1 MAMYLPCRTS
11 LVAAFLLVAAPF
23 ARAQTPVDPSG
34 HWEGSIQIP
43 GTELNIEVD
52 LTKNSQGGITGTLGS
67 SEQKGFPLATA
78 AIKGQSISFHA
89 RVDQPFEGVL
99 SADGQSIS
107 GTATL
112 EGFPLPFRLTRRG
125 DPRIEAPARS
135 APIGKELEGTW
146 NGTLDVNGRGLRFVL
161 TMSNHPDGTS
171 TGSLVSLDEGELKV
185 PVAITETAAGL
196 TLELKPV
203 GSSYAGALN
212 KEGTEL
218 VGTFRQGTFAVPLTF
233 RRQP

>member
-1 MAMYLPCRTS
+1 MYLPCRTS
-11 LVAAFLLVAAPF
+11 LVAAFLLLAAPF
-23 ARAQTPVDPSG
+23 ARAQAPVDPSG
-34 HWEGSIQIP
+34 HWEGSVQIP

-52 LTKNSQGGITGTLGS
+52 LTKNSQGGITGTLGN
-67 SEQKGFPLATA
+67 SEQKGFPLTTA

-89 RVDQPFEGVL
+89 RLDQPFEGVL

-125 DPRIEAPARS
+125 EPRIEAPARS
-135 APIGKELEGTW
+135 APISKELEGTW
-146 NGTLDVNGRGLRFVL
+146 NGTLNVGRGLRFVL

-171 TGSLVSLDEGELKV
+171 TGSLVSLDEGELQV
-185 PVAITETAAGL
+185 PVTITESAPGL

-203 GSSYAGALN
+203 GSSYAGVLN
-212 KEGTEL
+212 KDGTEL
-218 VGTFRQGTFAVPLTF
+218 VGTFRQGTFSAPLTF

>member
-1 MAMYLPCRTS
+1 
-11 LVAAFLLVAAPF
+11 
-23 ARAQTPVDPSG
+23 
-34 HWEGSIQIP
+34 
-43 GTELNIEVD
+43 
-52 LTKNSQGGITGTLGS
+52 
-67 SEQKGFPLATA
+67 
-78 AIKGQSISFHA
+78 
-89 RVDQPFEGVL
+89 
-99 SADGQSIS
+99 
-107 GTATL
+107 L

-125 DPRIEAPARS
+125 DPRIAAQARS

-146 NGTLDVNGRGLRFVL
+146 NGTLNVGRGLRFVL

-185 PVAITETAAGL
+185 PVTITETAPGL

-218 VGTFRQGTFAVPLTF
+218 VGTFRQGTFSVPLTF

>member
-1 MAMYLPCRTS
+1 MAVHLSLRTS
-11 LVAAFLLVAAPF
+11 LVAAFLVVAAPF
-23 ARAQTPVDPSG
+23 ARAQAPPDPTG
-34 HWEGSIQIP
+34 HWEGSVQIP

-52 LTKNSQGGITGTLGS
+52 LIQNSQGGITGTLGN
-67 SEQKGFPLATA
+67 SEQKGFPLTTA
-78 AIKGQSISFHA
+78 AMRGQSISFHA

-112 EGFPLPFRLTRRG
+112 EGFRLPFRLTRRG
-125 DPRIEAPARS
+125 APRFEAPARS
-135 APIGKELEGTW
+135 ASISKELEGTW
-146 NGTLDVNGRGLRFVL
+146 NGTLDVNGNGLRFVL

-185 PVAITETAAGL
+185 PVTVTEAAPGL

-203 GSSYAGALN
+203 GSSYTGVLN

-218 VGTFRQGTFAVPLTF
+218 FGTFRQGTFSAPLTF